1 MSKKNSQ
8 GIVIGT
14 KEEALW
20 TEVRDSAKKS
30 LEELEERIILE
41 KAFIK
46 LAEEKILLEK
56 RK

>member
-1 MSKKNSQ
+1 MPKKNKL

-14 KEEALW
+14 KDEVLW
-20 TEVRDSAKKS
+20 TEVRDSSRKS
-30 LEELEERIILE
+30 IEELEKRIILE
-41 KAFIK
+41 KAFYK